1 MGDKP
6 VIVSMTLHNP
16 TVVSDFEDVVEGIII
31 DFGVGRKALFDI
43 VFEDTKPE
51 GRLPII
57 MPKNMETIELHNE
70 DIFDDIEAYTDSEGN
85 TYTFGYGLSY
95 K

>member
-1 MGDKP
+1 
-6 VIVSMTLHNP
+6 
-16 TVVSDFEDVVEGIII
+16 
-31 DFGVGRKALFDI
+31 
-43 VFEDTKPE
+43 
-51 GRLPII
+51 

-85 TYTFGYGLSY
+85 TYDFGYGLTY